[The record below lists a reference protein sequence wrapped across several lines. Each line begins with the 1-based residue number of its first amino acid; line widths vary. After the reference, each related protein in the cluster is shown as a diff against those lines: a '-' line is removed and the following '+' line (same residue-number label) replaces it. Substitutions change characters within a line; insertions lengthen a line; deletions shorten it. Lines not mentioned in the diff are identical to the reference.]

1 MMGGQQLLPGNS
13 TSLER
18 TAAQALAQ
26 IKRVP
31 IPLRQ
36 LCNPDTCPVDL
47 LPYLAWAF
55 SVDRWDSKWTEA
67 AKRTA
72 IRSSHYIH
80 SRKGTIGALRR
91 VVEPL
96 GYLIEVLE
104 WWQTTPEGVPGTFA
118 LKVGVLETGITEE
131 MYQELTW
138 LIDDARPVTRHLTG
152 LAISLETTGGINI
165 FASTYDGDEIDVY
178 PPVLRD
184 IVATGVIRAP
194 GREHTIDTLD
204 IYPPVPGV
212 INLTCYIGAAGRE
225 HSIDTLDI
233 YP

>member
-1 MMGGQQLLPGNS
+1 MGAQQLLPGNS
-13 TSLER
+13 TPLER
-18 TAAQALAQ
+18 QAAEALAQ
-26 IKRVP
+26 IQRVP

-36 LCNPDTCPVDL
+36 LCNPDTCPLAL
-47 LPYLAWAF
+47 LPYLAWSF
-55 SVDRWDSKWTEA
+55 SVDRWDSNWTEA
-67 AKRTA
+67 AKRSA
-72 IRSSHYIH
+72 IRSSHFIH

-96 GYLIEVLE
+96 CYLIEVLE
-104 WWQTTPEGVPGTFA
+104 WWQTTPLGVPGTFA
-118 LKVGVLETGITEE
+118 IKVGVLETGITEE

-152 LAISLETTGGINI
+152 LAISLETTGVMNV
-165 FASTYDGDEIDVY
+165 FASVYEGDEIDVY

-184 IVATGVIRAP
+184 IVTTGVIGAA
-194 GREHTIDTLD
+194 GREESIDTVNV
-204 IYPPVPGV
+204 YPPSPGV
-212 INLTCYIGAAGRE
+212 IDLACYIGAAVRE